1 MKMGFIGLGHL
12 GKTMARRLISQG
24 ADLMVWNRTP
34 EKAQDLGCP
43 VAATPADLARAADV
57 IFLNLFDSKAVQSV
71 LFEENGLTAGGLR
84 DKVIVDTTT
93 NHPEWV
99 PHFHRS
105 VAGQGGAYL
114 EAPVIGSVEPA
125 SQGHLTILVSGDE
138 QTFRN
143 VQDHLAKIGKTIF
156 YLGEP
161 SVATKM
167 KLANNLLLGVFMA
180 GIAEAVLIGE
190 AAGVATEKVLDI
202 LAAGAGNSRIL
213 SAKREKILT
222 GDFSAHF
229 SSALLYKDLH
239 YLQDL
244 ARAMRRPL
252 FTGSAVKELY
262 ALTFQDQGDQLDF
275 SALYAVLKK
284 Q

>member
-1 MKMGFIGLGHL
+1 MKTGFIGLGHL

-24 ADLMVWNRTP
+24 ADLVAWNRTP

-43 VAATPADLARAADV
+43 VADTPAALVRAADV

-71 LFEENGLTAGGLR
+71 LFEKNGLIAGGLQ

-93 NHPEWV
+93 NHHEWV

-125 SQGHLTILVSGDE
+125 SQGQLTILVSGDE
-138 QTFRN
+138 QALQN
-143 VQDHLAKIGKTIF
+143 VRGLLEKIGKTIF

-180 GIAEAVLIGE
+180 GIAEAVIVGE
-190 AAGVATEKVLDI
+190 AAGVPTEKVLDI
-202 LAAGAGNSRIL
+202 FAAGAGSSKVFN
-213 SAKREKILT
+213 AKREKILT
-222 GDFSAHF
+222 GDFSTHF

-244 ARAMRRPL
+244 ARSMRRPL

-262 ALTFQDQGDQLDF
+262 ALTFQDNMDQLDL
-275 SALYAVLKK
+275 SAIYAVLKK
-284 Q
+284 R